1 MYFKE
6 FNLNKLLQA
15 GLDDVGFQEP
25 TPIQEQCIPLLLQ
38 GYDVLGAAQTGT
50 GKTGAFVI
58 PVLELMLKE
67 KKDHIRTLILS
78 PTRELA
84 QQIDEQIFALGYH
97 TDTTSCTIIGGEDF
111 GKQAEAIRAGVDILV
126 ATPGRLIDQMKVLD
140 VDFSGIEFLILDEAD
155 RMLDM
160 GFLPDVQHIIDKL
173 PNTRQNLLF
182 SATMPK
188 DIHKLASNIM
198 KDPKKVEIEVS
209 TTSNS
214 VEQKAYLLDGR
225 EKLRFIQR
233 YFGYHEWNSCIIFTA
248 TKKGADQLVNALK
261 KIDVEAVGIHG
272 DRDQNERNIALQA
285 FKNGTVSVIVATDV
299 LARGID
305 ISDVSMIINY
315 DVPRA
320 VEDYIHRIGR
330 TGRYDKEGTAVTL
343 VNRQDQKYFQSI
355 EKKVGET
362 LHIVEVSKGKLDT
375 IFGEVDQDKP
385 TKKVSSVKSTELTST
400 SKKRSLKVVPLKSK
414 KNSQEKPQETSAT
427 NLNEINEPI
436 KADYS
441 KARNVKF
448 SRDIQGRL
456 VINLIV
462 DGEIVIPIASNES
475 SEQDTLNNE
484 GVKNDVEGVVR
495 PKNKNV
501 KNPKK
506 SITVKLKK
514 DNKTKEEKGE
524 RLNKASK
531 KNIKT
536 SSNKS
541 KNKSSRST
549 SSSKKRPSVEV
560 RTLNQATKRA
570 KKAPKPAKGVWGII
584 KSMLPRFNME

>member
-1 MYFKE
+1 M
-6 FNLNKLLQA
+6 
-15 GLDDVGFQEP
+15 
-25 TPIQEQCIPLLLQ
+25 
-38 GYDVLGAAQTGT
+38 
-50 GKTGAFVI
+50 
-58 PVLELMLKE
+58 
-67 KKDHIRTLILS
+67 
-78 PTRELA
+78 
-84 QQIDEQIFALGYH
+84 
-97 TDTTSCTIIGGEDF
+97 
-111 GKQAEAIRAGVDILV
+111 

-414 KNSQEKPQETSAT
+414 KNSLEKPQETSAT
-427 NLNEINEPI
+427 NLNEVNEPI
-436 KADYS
+436 KGDYS

-495 PKNKNV
+495 QKNKNV

-584 KSMLPRFNME
+584 KSMLPRFNRE

>member
-1 MYFKE
+1 M
-6 FNLNKLLQA
+6 
-15 GLDDVGFQEP
+15 
-25 TPIQEQCIPLLLQ
+25 
-38 GYDVLGAAQTGT
+38 
-50 GKTGAFVI
+50 
-58 PVLELMLKE
+58 
-67 KKDHIRTLILS
+67 
-78 PTRELA
+78 
-84 QQIDEQIFALGYH
+84 
-97 TDTTSCTIIGGEDF
+97 
-111 GKQAEAIRAGVDILV
+111 
-126 ATPGRLIDQMKVLD
+126 
-140 VDFSGIEFLILDEAD
+140 
-155 RMLDM
+155 
-160 GFLPDVQHIIDKL
+160 
-173 PNTRQNLLF
+173 
-182 SATMPK
+182 
-188 DIHKLASNIM
+188 
-198 KDPKKVEIEVS
+198 
-209 TTSNS
+209 
-214 VEQKAYLLDGR
+214 
-225 EKLRFIQR
+225 
-233 YFGYHEWNSCIIFTA
+233 
-248 TKKGADQLVNALK
+248 
-261 KIDVEAVGIHG
+261 
-272 DRDQNERNIALQA
+272 
-285 FKNGTVSVIVATDV
+285 
-299 LARGID
+299 
-305 ISDVSMIINY
+305 
-315 DVPRA
+315 
-320 VEDYIHRIGR
+320 
-330 TGRYDKEGTAVTL
+330 
-343 VNRQDQKYFQSI
+343 
-355 EKKVGET
+355 
-362 LHIVEVSKGKLDT
+362 EVSKGKLDT

-400 SKKRSLKVVPLKSK
+400 SKKRSLKVGPLKSK
-414 KNSQEKPQETSAT
+414 KNSLEKTQETSAT

-584 KSMLPRFNME
+584 KSMLPRFNRE